1 MSTRVYAKDTNP
13 QKWYKQIYGLLG
25 DFDIRYR
32 DLDTSFNLEAEVG
45 HLDAIMMEEDETEAE
60 KTQRLYDYYG
70 ALLSNKETWDSEA
83 EESMASRRRGG
94 FVQPKRSH
102 RVGRMK

>member
-1 MSTRVYAKDTNP
+1 MSTRTYSKDTNP

-32 DLDTSFNLEAEVG
+32 DLATSFNLAAEVD

-60 KTQRLYDYYG
+60 KTERLYDYYTD
-70 ALLSNKETWDSEA
+70 LLMNRETWDSEA
-83 EESMASRRRGG
+83 EEAMAARARGG
-94 FVQPKRSH
+94 RINTRKH
-102 RVGRMK
+102 RIGMMK